1 MAELLMAT
9 ITHKEQRK
17 AAKLQATINPERC
30 PLCRA
35 TVTMTTVRVCS
46 QCGGQC
52 CWTSG
57 RYSYSEGTGC
67 NATPGTGRVICKA
80 CE

>member
-1 MAELLMAT
+1 MT
-9 ITHKEQRK
+9 TTREQQRS
-17 AAKLQATINPERC
+17 ASALHAQMTPERC

-35 TVTMTTVRVCS
+35 TVTMITVRVCS

-52 CWTSG
+52 CWTRTG
-57 RYSYSEGTGC
+57 RTYSEGTGC
-67 NATPGTGRVICKA
+67 NATPGTGRVICKG